1 MHHDDEGSDVTDSQ
15 ASLEARLQRLEDI
28 QEISALFMSYRR
40 TLDEREFGT
49 YAELFAP
56 DGEWTGNLGSF
67 TGPAA
72 IKQMLEDSVGT
83 AFAIEPG
90 DDFHLVA
97 NPDIH
102 VDGDRATASSTWVFV
117 TRDGD
122 DARRSPCSGTTPT
135 CSRARPAA
143 GGSCAARRSVTSPRS
158 TSASNSDERSE
169 RFRARGVEMS
179 MSQGIGVMAGRT
191 CRARRRSSSSRARGA
206 MPPTARRS
214 T

>member
-1 MHHDDEGSDVTDSQ
+1 MSGSH

-56 DGEWTGNLGSF
+56 DGEWTGNLGSY

-83 AFAIEPG
+83 AFAVESG
-90 DDFHLVA
+90 NDFHLVA
-97 NPDIH
+97 NPDIE

-122 DARRSPCSGTTPT
+122 DRPQVSLLGHYTDVLARTPQAF
-135 CSRARPAA
+135 CDIPA
-143 GGSCAARRSVTSPRS
+143 
-158 TSASNSDERSE
+158 EHL
-169 RFRARGVEMS
+169 GVR
-179 MSQGIGVMAGRT
+179 Q
-191 CRARRRSSSSRARGA
+191 
-206 MPPTARRS
+206 
-214 T
+214 

>member
-1 MHHDDEGSDVTDSQ
+1 MTGSQ

-56 DGEWTGNLGSF
+56 DGVWTGNLGSY

-72 IKQMLEDSVGT
+72 IKKMLEDSVGT
-83 AFAIEPG
+83 AFAIDAG

-117 TRDGD
+117 NRDGD
-122 DARRSPCSGTTPT
+122 DKPRVALLGHYTDVLARTPDGWRFLRREAF
-135 CSRARPAA
+135 CDIPA
-143 GGSCAARRSVTSPRS
+143 
-158 TSASNSDERSE
+158 EHL
-169 RFRARGVEMS
+169 GVK
-179 MSQGIGVMAGRT
+179 Q
-191 CRARRRSSSSRARGA
+191 
-206 MPPTARRS
+206 
-214 T
+214 

>member
-1 MHHDDEGSDVTDSQ
+1 VTDSQ

-117 TRDGD
+117 TRDGGD
-122 DARRSPCSGTTPT
+122 RPQVSLLGHYTDVLARTPGGWRFLRREAF
-135 CSRARPAA
+135 CDIPA
-143 GGSCAARRSVTSPRS
+143 
-158 TSASNSDERSE
+158 EHL
-169 RFRARGVEMS
+169 GVK
-179 MSQGIGVMAGRT
+179 Q
-191 CRARRRSSSSRARGA
+191 
-206 MPPTARRS
+206 
-214 T
+214 